1 MNHCILFVSSRQEI
15 PDGYSCFFYGGIVLA
30 FQKTKNIVG
39 KDGALVY
46 NIVQYVF

>member
-1 MNHCILFVSSRQEI
+1 M
-15 PDGYSCFFYGGIVLA
+15 YFYYGIIVPV

-46 NIVQYVF
+46 NIIQYVF